1 MRNKVYSFDHVAI
14 NSSVFACDMAK
25 TGMDSQILDVAVFS
39 LSLMGTNWHHYLI
52 EAFRLLRSGG
62 LLKIAEPASGWE
74 KDKFYELKKGIE
86 NSGFQLLGD
95 ARVSSKFVYI
105 DAAKPL

>member
-14 NSSVFACDMAK
+14 NSSVISCDMAK
-25 TGMDSQILDVAVFS
+25 TAMDSEILDVAVFS
-39 LSLMGTNWHHYLI
+39 LSLMGTNWQDYLS
-52 EAFRLLRSGG
+52 EVNRLLRVGG

-74 KDKFYELKKGIE
+74 KDKFHELKKGIE
-86 NSGFQLLGD
+86 ASGFQLLGD

-105 DAAKPL
+105 DVAKPL